1 MKISV
6 TPATNDCLVN
16 LDLNFEE
23 LILNKLSRG
32 SKEAFLQQL
41 DPATMEE
48 INRKRIHTEIIKT
61 VYGKQCSLDSVV
73 DPE

>member
-1 MKISV
+1 
-6 TPATNDCLVN
+6 VN

-48 INRKRIHTEIIKT
+48 INRKRIHTEILKT
-61 VYGKQCSLDSVV
+61 VYGKCNDAVFSRNNFIMYL
-73 DPE
+73 

>member
-1 MKISV
+1 V
-6 TPATNDCLVN
+6 TAATNDCLVN

-23 LILNKLSRG
+23 LILNKLSRD

-48 INRKRIHTEIIKT
+48 INRKRIHMEILKT
-61 VYGKQCSLDSVV
+61 VYGKQRCGSGVSYS
-73 DPE
+73 